1 MNPTAL
7 GTALGNVRN
16 IGKYSILDK
25 IGQGAMGEVFKAY
38 DPVLH
43 RNVAVKTISGAA
55 SAQWDGDLGER
66 FRREARAA
74 AGLNHPNIVTVYDF
88 GEEGGAF
95 FMAMELLEGTDL
107 ADLLRRKALARLED
121 KLALIEQI
129 CDAMAFA
136 HSRTVVH
143 RDLKPANIQ
152 ILPGGAAKIMD
163 FGLAYSGEPQ
173 VTSSGW
179 ILGTPHYMSPEQV
192 RGERAD
198 ARSDVFALGAVFYEV
213 LSYQRPFP
221 ADTVHAALFQV
232 LERQPAPLRSWDP
245 AIPLVLDR
253 TIHKALAKNPERRFR
268 DAGDFREAL
277 RRVRGVMAGERPEAE
292 ALAALADPDAPPI
305 ASGLPSPPDSPS
317 LAHAADS
324 ALGRTQ
330 DVRIPTPMPPGSL
343 RVPRITFHGEEGGDR
358 VLPLDEPASTLL
370 DLALRAGIPHFHECG
385 GRARCSTCRVR
396 IVSGGQNVSPPNADE
411 KKLASRFNFS
421 PDIRLACQLTV
432 KGDVAVQRLILDTE
446 DFGLLRHEV
455 GQGAPA
461 QEAALAVLSC
471 ELKSF
476 AGFVRKF
483 PPYDVVHVLNRFF
496 LQIGEPVPANGG
508 RIERYAGEEMTALFG
523 LDGGDAREKCLA
535 AVRAALRMVARMDEF
550 NRYTKSHFGTELEVG
565 VGLHFGRM
573 IVGQMGHPSKMQMA
587 AIGEAPGIARQAQQ
601 ANRENGTRILATENL
616 VNVIEDDVQ
625 VGRVLHEE
633 GPDGRETVLY
643 ELADFRKPDAVFIVQ
658 SSFETVNRRRD
669 EASELF
675 YRLLFEI
682 DPGTRPLFA
691 STDMKSQGN
700 MLMSMLGAAVQ
711 GLDRF
716 DELRSV
722 VADLGRRHAGY
733 GVQIR
738 HFDSVEQAL
747 LETVQRMMGER
758 FTLDVRLAWTRIY
771 NQLASIMIE
780 AMGAG

>member
-1 MNPTAL
+1 MNPS
-7 GTALGNVRN
+7 V
-16 IGKYSILDK
+16 IGKYSVLAK
-25 IGQGAMGEVFKAY
+25 IGQGAMGEVFKAH
-38 DPVLH
+38 DPVLNRH
-43 RNVAVKTISGAA
+43 VAVKTIGRAA
-55 SAQWDGDLGER
+55 SAQWDDDLGER

-74 AGLNHPNIVTVYDF
+74 AGLNHPNIVTIYDF
-88 GEEGGAF
+88 GEENGTF

-107 ADLLRRKALARLED
+107 ADLLRRRGLARLED

-129 CDAMAFA
+129 CDALAFA
-136 HSRTVVH
+136 HAHTVVH

-152 ILPGGAAKIMD
+152 ILPGGAVKILD
-163 FGLAYSGEPQ
+163 FGLAYSGEAQ

-198 ARSDVFALGAVFYEV
+198 ARSDVFALGALFYEV
-213 LSYQRPFP
+213 LTYQRPFP

-232 LERQPAPLRSWDP
+232 LERQQAPVRSWDP

-253 TIHKALAKNPERRFR
+253 TLHKALAKSPERRFR
-268 DAGDFREAL
+268 DAGELREAL
-277 RRVRGVMAGERPEAE
+277 RRVRGVMAGERSEAE
-292 ALAALADPDAPPI
+292 VLAALADPDAPP
-305 ASGLPSPPDSPS
+305 APVGPSPS
-317 LAHAADS
+317 LSQAADA
-324 ALGRTQ
+324 ALGRTGNI
-330 DVRIPTPMPPGSL
+330 RIPSPPAGSL
-343 RVPRITFHGEEGGDR
+343 RVPRVTFHGEEGGDR
-358 VLPLDEPASTLL
+358 VVPMEEPASSLL

-396 IVSGGQNVSPPNADE
+396 IVAGGQNVSPPNADE
-411 KKLASRFNFS
+411 KKLAGRFNFS

-432 KGDVAVQRLILDTE
+432 NGDVAVQRLILDTE
-446 DFGLLRHEV
+446 DFGLLRHEA
-455 GQGAPA
+455 GQAAPA

-471 ELKSF
+471 ELKNF
-476 AGFVRKF
+476 AAFVRKF

-535 AVRAALRMVARMDEF
+535 AVRAALRMAARMEEL
-550 NRYTKSHFGTELEVG
+550 NRYTKSHFGTGLELG

-573 IVGQMGHPSKMQMA
+573 IVGQVGHPSKMQMA
-587 AIGEAPGIARQAQQ
+587 AIGEAPAVARRAQR
-601 ANRENGTRILATENL
+601 ANRENGTVILATENL
-616 VNVIEDDVQ
+616 VNVVEDDIQ
-625 VGRVLHEE
+625 VGRVLQEDA
-633 GPDGRETVLY
+633 PDGRETVLY

-669 EASELF
+669 EAAELF
-675 YRLLFEI
+675 YRLLFEV
-682 DPGTRPLFA
+682 DPGTRALFS

-711 GLDRF
+711 GLDRL
-716 DELRSV
+716 DELRPV
-722 VADLGRRHAGY
+722 VEDLGRRHAGY
-733 GVQIR
+733 GVQVR
-738 HFDSVEQAL
+738 HFDAVEQAL

-771 NQLASIMIE
+771 NQLAAIMIG